1 MSQISKAPVKRKLL
15 EEFSA
20 KQKGSSFFGRL
31 KGRSNAMSVQE
42 RLNFYSFIRTLVSRG
57 KKLQDA
63 CSQVADTLDRQV
75 AMRKFG
81 GGELKKS
88 ALLYRDIAYE
98 LRQGRRLSTIMESRA
113 PVGEVLM
120 ILSGERGDL
129 ATGLKAAEL
138 EANAA
143 KEVKE
148 RLTSAILYPCF
159 LFLMVIGS
167 LKFVGT
173 SLLPVVAQIVDPSE
187 WAESQRNFYWLSQN
201 IGVWLPIFLAT
212 LAGIGA
218 AIYITNKKLI
228 GKKREMVQWLPPFNV
243 IRHLTASSYLTT
255 VSSLIFAGESLKGA
269 LGSILDNSSSKYL
282 NYYVQ
287 NALSRTRTGAV
298 TRGPGAVI
306 GDRIFIPWVMV
317 KLEVFG
323 DGDLESFT
331 ERMISIADEARANAL
346 DSVGGLS
353 KLLNVTMLITAGVTV
368 GFAIVTM
375 YSILGEIQ
383 SSAGQF

>member
-1 MSQISKAPVKRKLL
+1 VSKISNIPVKRKLM
-15 EEFSA
+15 ENISA
-20 KQKGSSFFGRL
+20 KQNRFSFFDKL
-31 KGRSNAMSVQE
+31 KSSSKAMSVQE
-42 RLNFYSFIRTLVSRG
+42 RLDFYGFIGTLVSKG

-63 CSQVADTLDRQV
+63 CSQVADTLDRQIGEL
-75 AMRKFG
+75 RFG
-81 GGELKKS
+81 GGDLKK
-88 ALLYRDIAYE
+88 AAKLYRDIGYE
-98 LRQGRRLSTIMESRA
+98 LRQGRRLSAIMDNRA

-129 ATGLKAAEL
+129 ETGLKAAEM
-138 EANAA
+138 EAKAA
-143 KEVKE
+143 RQVRET
-148 RLTSAILYPCF
+148 LTSAILYPCF

-201 IGVWLPIFLAT
+201 ISVWLPIFLAVV
-212 LAGIGA
+212 AGTGF
-218 AIYITNKKLI
+218 AIYITNKQLI
-228 GKKREMVQWLPPFNV
+228 GKKREMIQWLPPFNV

-255 VSSLIFAGESLKGA
+255 VSSLIYAGESLKGA
-269 LGSILDNSSSKYL
+269 LDSIRENSSSNYL
-282 NYYVQ
+282 NYYVE

-331 ERMISIADEARANAL
+331 ERMIAISDEARANAL
-346 DSVGGLS
+346 KSVGGLS
-353 KLLNVTMLITAGVTV
+353 KLLNTTMLITAGLTV

-383 SSAGQF
+383 NSAGSF